1 MSPGV
6 DHLLSRLVKR
16 RRNIGLGNAMWCSS
30 CLANYLYDGSLGP
43 GTVDRNGNET
53 QDLRHWGSSYYIVGI
68 V

>member
-1 MSPGV
+1 M
-6 DHLLSRLVKR
+6 
-16 RRNIGLGNAMWCSS
+16 
-30 CLANYLYDGSLGP
+30 ANYLYDGSLGP